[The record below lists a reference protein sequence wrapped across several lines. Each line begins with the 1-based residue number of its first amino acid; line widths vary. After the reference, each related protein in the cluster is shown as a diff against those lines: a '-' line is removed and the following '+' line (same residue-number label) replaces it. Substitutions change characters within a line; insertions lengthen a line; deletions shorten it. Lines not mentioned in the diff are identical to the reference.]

1 MGADERCLRRR
12 TLGIAVTQTQSAAAE
27 ERALAAIIR
36 SSHDA
41 VITKTV
47 DGIITAWNPGATLLY
62 GYPADHMLGQSF
74 ELIIPPEYFDDERA
88 RHTRVAQ
95 GHPEAGYQCVRLR
108 ADGRPIRVD
117 MSMSPV
123 HDDVGTVVG
132 VATVSRP
139 VGDQEDANARFA
151 SLLEAAP
158 DAMVCI
164 DRAGRIELVNA
175 ATSTMFG
182 YARSELVGAS
192 LEMLIPDDLRDV
204 HRQHRADF
212 FRNPTPR
219 AMGVGLSLH
228 ARRRDGSTFPVEV
241 SLAVDSGGESLAI
254 AAVRDVTEARETAAA
269 LSESETQ
276 LRQLAE
282 NVDTVFALYQIDPLE
297 YLYIS
302 PGFQKLT
309 GWTPEELKAEPSLA
323 TAVVHPDD
331 RERWAASFFAP
342 SQIGL
347 PAMSEHRIIRADGQV
362 RWVRSFAS
370 VVPNQHGRPERVV
383 TTTEDITERVEAAQ
397 ALQEAE
403 STARA
408 ANDAKN
414 EFLSRMSHELR
425 TPLNAVLGFGQ
436 LLEHHLVETEY
447 FDFARHVV
455 RAGRHLLDLI
465 NEVLDIAR
473 IESGEMSV
481 SPEPVAVAT
490 IVGETALLMQPFA
503 EAAGITISVIPGPLT
518 EYALADRQRL
528 RQILLN
534 LISNAVKYNREGGG
548 VWVTWSADG
557 DDEVSITV
565 RDDGPGISPDLYQR
579 VFVAFDRLGAE
590 ARGIEGTGVGLTVTR
605 SLTELM
611 NGTLS
616 FESAVGKGT
625 TFKVGLPT
633 ANEPLASIPDHVA
646 PKPHDPAI
654 AGSAT
659 VLYIED
665 NEPNVRV
672 MESVLALRPEWRLIH
687 AGLASLGLELARSQE
702 PDLILLDVH
711 LPDSSGQE
719 VLASLKSDPRTAEID
734 VIVLSADA
742 SSQQIKRLLAA
753 GAAQYITKP
762 LDLTEVLAILDRT
775 AAEKAGSRHDE

>member
-1 MGADERCLRRR
+1 M
-12 TLGIAVTQTQSAAAE
+12 
-27 ERALAAIIR
+27 
-36 SSHDA
+36 
-41 VITKTV
+41 
-47 DGIITAWNPGATLLY
+47 
-62 GYPADHMLGQSF
+62 
-74 ELIIPPEYFDDERA
+74 
-88 RHTRVAQ
+88 
-95 GHPEAGYQCVRLR
+95 
-108 ADGRPIRVD
+108 
-117 MSMSPV
+117 
-123 HDDVGTVVG
+123 
-132 VATVSRP
+132 
-139 VGDQEDANARFA
+139 
-151 SLLEAAP
+151 
-158 DAMVCI
+158 
-164 DRAGRIELVNA
+164 
-175 ATSTMFG
+175 
-182 YARSELVGAS
+182 
-192 LEMLIPDDLRDV
+192 
-204 HRQHRADF
+204 
-212 FRNPTPR
+212 
-219 AMGVGLSLH
+219 
-228 ARRRDGSTFPVEV
+228 
-241 SLAVDSGGESLAI
+241 
-254 AAVRDVTEARETAAA
+254 
-269 LSESETQ
+269 
-276 LRQLAE
+276 
-282 NVDTVFALYQIDPLE
+282 
-297 YLYIS
+297 
-302 PGFQKLT
+302 
-309 GWTPEELKAEPSLA
+309 
-323 TAVVHPDD
+323 
-331 RERWAASFFAP
+331 
-342 SQIGL
+342 
-347 PAMSEHRIIRADGQV
+347 
-362 RWVRSFAS
+362 
-370 VVPNQHGRPERVV
+370 
-383 TTTEDITERVEAAQ
+383 
-397 ALQEAE
+397 
-403 STARA
+403 
-408 ANDAKN
+408 
-414 EFLSRMSHELR
+414 
-425 TPLNAVLGFGQ
+425 
-436 LLEHHLVETEY
+436 
-447 FDFARHVV
+447 
-455 RAGRHLLDLI
+455 
-465 NEVLDIAR
+465 
-473 IESGEMSV
+473 
-481 SPEPVAVAT
+481 
-490 IVGETALLMQPFA
+490 
-503 EAAGITISVIPGPLT
+503 IPGPLT

-548 VWVTWSADG
+548 VSVTWSADG

-753 GAAQYITKP
+753 GAARYLTKP